1 MATRPQRVRIFFA
14 FEGESERAFGAWL
27 KELCDEHHL
36 NVHLDRPRRMSG
48 GDPLDLVQRA
58 LKARQR
64 SKEGAGLGHR
74 QSCLLIDTDRLD
86 DGSVRS
92 REAIAL
98 AEKKN
103 LVLIRQRPCFEAVL
117 LRLHEG
123 CENKVPANTKKAVHN
138 LQQVW
143 PDYQKPPTRQ
153 QLAGRFT
160 FAHLRRLAA
169 VEPEIARLL
178 AILGL
183 PSGSK

>member
-1 MATRPQRVRIFFA
+1 MATRPQRDRIFVA
-14 FEGESERAFGAWL
+14 FEGKSENAFGAWL
-27 KELCDEHHL
+27 QELCDEHHV

-48 GDPLDLVQRA
+48 GDPLALVECA

-64 SKEGAGLGHR
+64 SKQGAGLGHR

-86 DGSVRS
+86 DGSPRS
-92 REAIAL
+92 REAIDL
-98 AEKKN
+98 AGRKN

-123 CENKVPANTKKAVHN
+123 CEKKIPANTNKASHE
-138 LQQVW
+138 LQRVW
-143 PDYQKPPTRQ
+143 PEYHKPPTRQ

-178 AILGL
+178 SILGL
-183 PSGSK
+183 PTE